1 MIVSATT
8 ITPKPILLLGVA
20 IAIIGNALFAFSQLQ
35 PNASIPARLLRE
47 ATIWGLLAVVLVYA
61 LRVEKLPAATLGLRG
76 FGWTATILP
85 GLAAGVL
92 LCIVAAAVVAI
103 ARNAF
108 DVGADNHLVSMLAGM
123 PWWMLLLL
131 SLRAGVTE
139 ELLFRGYLLDRLE
152 RLSGRRWVGVVG
164 SIALFTAMHF
174 GGWQASQL
182 VVVAFAGTL
191 FTALYLWKRN
201 IMICAI
207 AHTIVDLAA
216 ALAVTASARP

>member
-1 MIVSATT
+1 MSTIVH
-8 ITPKPILLLGVA
+8 PKPILLLGVA
-20 IAIIGNALFAFSQLQ
+20 IAVIGNTLFAFSQLQ
-35 PNASIPARLLRE
+35 PDASIAVRLLRE
-47 ATIWGLLAVVLVYA
+47 ATIWGLLAMVLFYA
-61 LRVEKLPAATLGLRG
+61 LRVEKLPVATLGLRG
-76 FGWTATILP
+76 FGWKSTILP
-85 GLAAGVL
+85 GLAAGAVL
-92 LCIVAAAVVAI
+92 CMVATAVVAI

-174 GGWQASQL
+174 GGWQAGQL
-182 VVVAFAGTL
+182 ILVALAGTL

-201 IMICAI
+201 IMICVI